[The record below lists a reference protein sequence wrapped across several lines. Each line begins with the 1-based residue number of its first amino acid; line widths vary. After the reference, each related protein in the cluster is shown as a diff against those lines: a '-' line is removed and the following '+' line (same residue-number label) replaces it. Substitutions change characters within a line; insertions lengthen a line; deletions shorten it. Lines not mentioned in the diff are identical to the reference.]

1 MITSALPASKHL
13 VWYHYQQYCFLL
25 FLIPSSSL
33 LPPPPSS
40 SLPSPPPSSLLLPPP
55 SFSCLPPSPASP
67 LLPSLGAVNF
77 IGHVGE
83 CVKRFQVEA
92 PIHSLLLHREEK
104 VMAVVTQD
112 MVLYQ
117 YSVSSNGQTT
127 QTMQV
132 GGKGDSGTT
141 QCLQNLY

>member
-1 MITSALPASKHL
+1 MITSPLPGSKHL
-13 VWYHYQQYCFLL
+13 VWYHYQQYCFSP
-25 FLIPSSSL
+25 FL

-40 SLPSPPPSSLLLPPP
+40 SLLLPPP
-55 SFSCLPPSPASP
+55 PFSFLPLLPASP
-67 LLPSLGAVNF
+67 PSSPSLGAVHF

-127 QTMQV
+127 QTMQA
-132 GGKGDSGTT
+132 GGKGDSLVPRLFGYKARQCGTT
-141 QCLQNLY
+141 